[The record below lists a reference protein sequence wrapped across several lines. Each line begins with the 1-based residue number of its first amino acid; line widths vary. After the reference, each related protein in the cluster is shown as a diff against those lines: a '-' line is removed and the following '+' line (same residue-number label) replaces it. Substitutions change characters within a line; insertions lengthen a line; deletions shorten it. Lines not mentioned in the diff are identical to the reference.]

1 MSDPKPE
8 GSAAPPSKEEENPKK
23 EEEAPVHTIADD
35 SDDEEAALGPAIS
48 VHVKTPQTTKT
59 VSVKEKASVNQFRQL
74 VAREF
79 QEPVEKLCLIFG
91 GKIMKDHETLA
102 THAIANDRTVHLVI
116 KSGASSQGSNNNTG
130 ANASSQQTPTNPSA
144 SPFGL
149 GGMGGIPGMSN
160 LGMGSANF
168 MEMQQR
174 MQREMMGNPEMMR
187 QLLDSPLTQ
196 SLMSNPE
203 IMRSLMQSNPQ
214 MQQLME
220 RNPEITHMLSN
231 PDILRQTM
239 EIARNPAMLQEL
251 MRNQDRA
258 MSNLESIPGGQS
270 ALQRMYRD
278 IQEPMLNAAQDHLGS
293 NPFQALSGN
302 SRGPGASTTGENAT
316 PMPNPWGGNSG
327 GGSSNQAG
335 TNTSGSNNS
344 GTGSGTTPD
353 LTGGSLFASP
363 GMRSLMQQMT
373 ENPQLMQN
381 MMNAPY
387 TRSLMDTL
395 SQNPDMAAN
404 IMSSNPLF
412 AGNPALQEQMRNM
425 MPAMMQQM
433 QNPAVQ
439 SLVSNPDAMS
449 ALNQIQQ
456 GLQRLQTTAPE
467 VYTSMG
473 MPAIAPGLFLGGQQ
487 QPSTTTTATTA
498 SPTTTNTTSPSPS
511 SAPASTGN
519 ASGSNPNVG
528 GSPAAGEAFSQLMNQ
543 MVSNMANQ
551 GLNNPPEQRFQSQ
564 LDQLASM
571 GFVDRQANI
580 QALIATFGDVNAAI
594 DRLLN
599 SRQPGQP
606 S

>member
-1 MSDPKPE
+1 MVYFLFQ
-8 GSAAPPSKEEENPKK
+8 GSP
-23 EEEAPVHTIADD
+23 
-35 SDDEEAALGPAIS
+35 IS

-74 VAREF
+74 VAEEF
-79 QEPVEKLCLIFG
+79 KEPVEKLCLIFG

-102 THAIANDRTVHLVI
+102 THSITNDRTVHLVI
-116 KSGASSQGSNNNTG
+116 KSGTTSQGSNNT
-130 ANASSQQTPTNPSA
+130 ASASTNQTPANPSA

-278 IQEPMLNAAQDHLGS
+278 IQEPMLNAAQDHFGS

-302 SRGPGASTTGENAT
+302 SRGSGGAPTTGENAT

-327 GGSSNQAG
+327 GGSTNQTG
-335 TNTSGSNNS
+335 TNNSGSNNS
-344 GTGSGTTPD
+344 GTGSGSTPG
-353 LTGGSLFASP
+353 LTGGSLFTSP
-363 GMRSLMQQMT
+363 GMQSLMQQMA

-395 SQNPDMAAN
+395 AQNPDMAAN

-487 QPSTTTTATTA
+487 PSSTTTSTTA
-498 SPTTTNTTSPSPS
+498 SSTSTNTTSSSSGTAPTSTG
-511 SAPASTGN
+511 SAPGN
-519 ASGSNPNVG
+519 APANA
-528 GSPAAGEAFSQLMNQ
+528 AAGEAFSQLMNQ

-564 LDQLASM
+564 LEQLASM

>member
-412 AGNPALQEQMRNM
+412 AGNPALQ
-425 MPAMMQQM
+425 
-433 QNPAVQ
+433 
-439 SLVSNPDAMS
+439 
-449 ALNQIQQ
+449 
-456 GLQRLQTTAPE
+456 RLQTTAPE

>member
-1 MSDPKPE
+1 MDE
-8 GSAAPPSKEEENPKK
+8 GAKLWPHLKDNRAHFLS
-23 EEEAPVHTIADD
+23 
-35 SDDEEAALGPAIS
+35 LQGPAIS

-130 ANASSQQTPTNPSA
+130 ANASSQQTPTSKGPDPVYPSA

-258 MSNLESIPGGQS
+258 MSNLESIPDNEVPFIRLYSIHLHFETGGQS

-412 AGNPALQEQMRNM
+412 AGNPALQ
-425 MPAMMQQM
+425 
-433 QNPAVQ
+433 
-439 SLVSNPDAMS
+439 
-449 ALNQIQQ
+449 
-456 GLQRLQTTAPE
+456 RLQTTAPE